1 MLVDSKEPARV
12 LTWRNAE
19 VTEAQASV
27 ASGSLGF
34 PYNVLR

>member
-1 MLVDSKEPARV
+1 MLVGSTEPAPL

-34 PYNVLR
+34 PYKVLR